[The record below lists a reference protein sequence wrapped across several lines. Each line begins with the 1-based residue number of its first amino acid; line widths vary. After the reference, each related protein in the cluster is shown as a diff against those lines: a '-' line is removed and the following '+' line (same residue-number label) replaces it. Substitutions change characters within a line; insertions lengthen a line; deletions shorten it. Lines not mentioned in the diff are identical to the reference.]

1 MKVDFFI
8 VGAPKAGTT
17 SLYHYLN
24 EHPKIS
30 MSSVKEPNYFSHEEL
45 ETQKLYYKSNKINSL
60 DSYHNLFPTRDAN
73 LIYGEASVS
82 YLFYKNVAEK
92 IKTYN
97 KNAKI
102 IILLRNPIERAFSHY
117 LMDVRLGLI
126 SESFESVVDGFETT
140 SKNKLYYQQYIELGK
155 YYNQISNYKRLF
167 NDKNIL
173 IIDYEDFKN
182 KTSLSVTTVF
192 DFLQIDTS
200 FMPNL
205 DLNHNTFRKPKFTF
219 IEKLYSNHSIR
230 CIINKLISSKFKNYI
245 NQIVFD
251 KEDKP
256 ILSHDL
262 RVRLK
267 SIFKNDVNKLSD
279 MLNKDFSKW
288 IK

>member
-30 MSSVKEPNYFSHEEL
+30 MSSVKEPNYFSNEEL

-126 SESFESVVDGFETT
+126 SESFESVVYGFETT

-173 IIDYEDFKN
+173 IIDYEDFKL
-182 KTSLSVTTVF
+182 KTSLCVSNVF

-205 DLNHNTFRKPKFTF
+205 DLTHNTFRKPKFTF

-256 ILSHDL
+256 ILSQDL

>member
-30 MSSVKEPNYFSHEEL
+30 MSSIKEPNYFSHEEL
-45 ETQKLYYKSNKINSL
+45 ETQKLYYKSHTINSL

-73 LIYGEASVS
+73 FIYGEASVS

-117 LMDVRLGLI
+117 LMDARLGLI
-126 SESFESVVDGFETT
+126 SKSFESVVDCYEIT
-140 SKNKLYYQQYIELGK
+140 SKNKLFYQQYIELGK
-155 YYNQISNYKRLF
+155 YYDQISNYKRLF

-182 KTSLSVTTVF
+182 KTSLCVSNVF

-205 DLNHNTFRKPKFTF
+205 DLTHNTFRKPKFTF
-219 IEKLYSNHSIR
+219 IKNLYSSQSIR
-230 CIINKLISSKFKNYI
+230 RVMNKLIPSKFKNNI

-256 ILSHDL
+256 ILSQDL
-262 RVRLK
+262 RERLK

>member
-45 ETQKLYYKSNKINSL
+45 ENQKLYYKSNKINSL

-97 KNAKI
+97 RMQKI

-117 LMDVRLGLI
+117 LMDARLGLI
-126 SESFESVVDGFETT
+126 SKSFESVVDGFETT

-155 YYNQISNYKRLF
+155 YYNQILNYKRLF

-182 KTSLSVTTVF
+182 KTSLCVTMYLIF
-192 DFLQIDTS
+192 
-200 FMPNL
+200 
-205 DLNHNTFRKPKFTF
+205 
-219 IEKLYSNHSIR
+219 Y
-230 CIINKLISSKFKNYI
+230 KLIHLSC
-245 NQIVFD
+245 QIL
-251 KEDKP
+251 
-256 ILSHDL
+256 I
-262 RVRLK
+262 
-267 SIFKNDVNKLSD
+267 
-279 MLNKDFSKW
+279 
-288 IK
+288 

>member
-30 MSSVKEPNYFSHEEL
+30 MSSVKEPNYFSYEEL

-200 FMPNL
+200 FIPNL
-205 DLNHNTFRKPKFTF
+205 DLTHNTFRKPKFTF
-219 IEKLYSNHSIR
+219 IEILYSNHSIR
-230 CIINKLISSKFKNYI
+230 FLINKLIPSKFKNYI
-245 NQIVFD
+245 NQMVFD
-251 KEDKP
+251 KQDKP
-256 ILSHDL
+256 ILSQDL
-262 RVRLK
+262 HERLK
-267 SIFKNDVNKLSD
+267 SIFKNDVNKLSN

>member
-1 MKVDFFI
+1 
-8 VGAPKAGTT
+8 
-17 SLYHYLN
+17 
-24 EHPKIS
+24 

-117 LMDVRLGLI
+117 LMDARLGLI
-126 SESFESVVDGFETT
+126 SESFESVIDGFETT

-182 KTSLSVTTVF
+182 KTSLCVSNVF

-205 DLNHNTFRKPKFTF
+205 DLTHNTFRKPKFTF

-245 NQIVFD
+245 NQMVFD

-256 ILSHDL
+256 ILSQDL

>member
-102 IILLRNPIERAFSHY
+102 IIILRNPIERAFSHY
-117 LMDVRLGLI
+117 LMDARLGLI

-155 YYNQISNYKRLF
+155 YYDQISNYKRLF

-182 KTSLSVTTVF
+182 KTSLCVSNVF

-205 DLNHNTFRKPKFTF
+205 DLTHNTFRKPKFTF
-219 IEKLYSNHSIR
+219 IKILYSNHSIR

-245 NQIVFD
+245 NQMVFD

-256 ILSHDL
+256 ILSQDL

>member
-205 DLNHNTFRKPKFTF
+205 DLTHNTFRKPKFTF

-245 NQIVFD
+245 NQILFD

-256 ILSHDL
+256 ILSQDL

>member
-30 MSSVKEPNYFSHEEL
+30 MSSVKEPNYFSYEEL

>member
-82 YLFYKNVAEK
+82 YLFYKNVAKK

-117 LMDVRLGLI
+117 LMDARLGLI

-205 DLNHNTFRKPKFTF
+205 DLTHNTFRKPKFTF

-230 CIINKLISSKFKNYI
+230 CIIKKLIFSKFKNYI

-256 ILSHDL
+256 ILSQDL

>member
-45 ETQKLYYKSNKINSL
+45 ENQKLYYKSNKINSL
-60 DSYHNLFPTRDAN
+60 DNYHNLFLTREAN

-82 YLFYKNVAEK
+82 YLFYKNVPEK

-117 LMDVRLGLI
+117 LMDARLGLI
-126 SESFESVVDGFETT
+126 SESFESVVDSFETT
-140 SKNKLYYQQYIELGK
+140 DKNKLFYQQYIELGK

-182 KTSLSVTTVF
+182 KTSLYVSNVF

-200 FMPNL
+200 FKPNL
-205 DLNHNTFRKPKFTF
+205 DLTHNTFRKPKFTF

-230 CIINKLISSKFKNYI
+230 CLINQLIPSKFKNYI
-245 NQIVFD
+245 NQMVYD
-251 KEDKP
+251 KKDKP
-256 ILSHDL
+256 ILSQDL
-262 RVRLK
+262 RERLK
-267 SIFKNDVNKLSD
+267 SIFKNDVNKLSN

-288 IK
+288 IR

>member
-24 EHPKIS
+24 EHPKIR
-30 MSSVKEPNYFSHEEL
+30 MSSVKEPNYFSHEDL

-60 DSYHNLFPTRDAN
+60 DSYHNLFPKRDAN

-126 SESFESVVDGFETT
+126 SKSFESVVDSFETK
-140 SKNKLYYQQYIELGK
+140 SKNKLFYQQYIELGK

-182 KTSLSVTTVF
+182 KTSLCVSNVF

-205 DLNHNTFRKPKFTF
+205 DLTHNTFRKPKFTF

-230 CIINKLISSKFKNYI
+230 CLINKLIPSKFKNYI
-245 NQIVFD
+245 NQMVFD
-251 KEDKP
+251 KQDKP
-256 ILSHDL
+256 ILSQDL
-262 RVRLK
+262 RERLK
-267 SIFKNDVNKLSD
+267 SIFKNDVNKLSN